1 MPERVTPTTVD
12 EVAAV
17 LRDPDAGVVC
27 VRGGGTKRRWGA
39 PPSACDVILETGR
52 LDRVVD
58 HAAGDMVV
66 EVEAGVRLDRL
77 AQVLAGAGQQLALD
91 VPSYDDGTSLGAGTV
106 GGALAVGLSGPR
118 RWRNALLAKKL
129 HPLDLDA
136 PVVTAE
142 DVGRRKR
149 VAAPAGRTHLT
160 LVVLGRRLDGEHGSK
175 RRPSHEGDAEILS
188 AED

>member
-1 MPERVTPTTVD
+1 AAVRGAARPAQGRAPAGRLRTGGAVLMPERVTPATVD
-12 EVAAV
+12 ELAAV
-17 LRDPDAGVVC
+17 LRDPDAGAVC
-27 VRGGGTKRRWGA
+27 VRGGGTKRHWGA

-106 GGALAVGLSGPR
+106 GGALAVGLSGPG
-118 RWRNALLAKKL
+118 RWRCGAVRG
-129 HPLDLDA
+129 P
-136 PVVTAE
+136 AE
-142 DVGRRKR
+142 R
-149 VAAPAGRTHLT
+149 VL
-160 LVVLGRRLDGEHGSK
+160 
-175 RRPSHEGDAEILS
+175 
-188 AED
+188 